1 MCGTYCM
8 DITMNERIRELSE
21 KAESYADANFKGEPT
36 WSEAFEAKF
45 AELII
50 KECAL
55 VGRRHILERHGMTTD
70 YDGKVLVEDAIKNHF
85 KEQ

>member
-1 MCGTYCM
+1 
-8 DITMNERIRELSE
+8 MNERIAELMLE
-21 KAESYADANFKGEPT
+21 AGQIIPGDKHIDADFCN
-36 WSEAFEAKF
+36 KF

-50 KECAL
+50 NECAL

-85 KEQ
+85 KEQQ